1 MFLVCIGKQ
10 VVREVFSLH
19 LRISTEKLKN
29 FGASNDLITTLR
41 VLLCLIV
48 IDLKEVV
55 NFSVRPL
62 LLLLSK
68 GSLFEL
74 VKDSIGI
81 LRLGR
86 EHIIVDKPVI
96 NLKRFLVVDHVERG
110 LVVRLMLSAL
120 VEDECVHLCNIILV
134 DVIALKRTR
143 VNHIW
148 IGGFGSSTSSSY
160 MTRKKLDTLLI

>member
-1 MFLVCIGKQ
+1 M
-10 VVREVFSLH
+10 
-19 LRISTEKLKN
+19 
-29 FGASNDLITTLR
+29 
-41 VLLCLIV
+41 
-48 IDLKEVV
+48 
-55 NFSVRPL
+55 RPL
-62 LLLLSK
+62 FLLLSK

-81 LRLGR
+81 LWLGR

-134 DVIALKRTR
+134 DVITLERAR